1 MTLPAQFAE
10 FEDLLDTWRTSSQRE
25 RVEKRITSSPQELR
39 AFYERLTPRLDEI
52 LSYLKDKKLAAL
64 SDQDKA
70 LLELTLS
77 LSEVSIAVEN
87 YGANPTVTD
96 GFDVRRL
103 EIVREPAGC

>member
-1 MTLPAQFAE
+1 MTLPAEFADL
-10 FEDLLDTWRTSSQRE
+10 EDLLDTWRTSSQKE
-25 RVEKRITSSPQELR
+25 RVEKRIMSSSEELR
-39 AFYERLTPRLDEI
+39 QFYDRMSPRLDAI
-52 LSYLKDKKLAAL
+52 LKYLTDKKLDGI

-87 YGANPTVTD
+87 YGAKPTVTD

-103 EIVREPAGC
+103 EIVREPAGV